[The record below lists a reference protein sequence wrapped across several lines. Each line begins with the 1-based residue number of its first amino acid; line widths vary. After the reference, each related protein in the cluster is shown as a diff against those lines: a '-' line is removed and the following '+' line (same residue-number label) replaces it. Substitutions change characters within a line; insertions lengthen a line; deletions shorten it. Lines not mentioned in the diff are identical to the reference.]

1 MYKNMQKGFVVRKA
15 FRDIAIIVTAIVLMF
30 GALGIALNLQAANG
44 MALIAIIMFGIGGAL
59 LAYLVKK
66 EIR

>member
-1 MYKNMQKGFVVRKA
+1 MRKA
-15 FRDIAIIVTAIVLMF
+15 FKDIAIIITAIILMF

-59 LAYLVKK
+59 LAFLIKT
-66 EIR
+66 RR